1 MPISW
6 VPGNGELIHPY
17 ELLERSLLAQ
27 QLALYVSSSF
37 LSDTAGRKMP
47 IAGPVVRTLGDRHSC
62 HRAKLTP
69 GDRSSKLT
77 LVKPD
82 LPAAKRRTVE
92 SDVHRIYPEE
102 FGTST

>member
-1 MPISW
+1 
-6 VPGNGELIHPY
+6 
-17 ELLERSLLAQ
+17 
-27 QLALYVSSSF
+27 
-37 LSDTAGRKMP
+37 MP